1 MRPFIVAAVA
11 AALGFGAAVH
21 PAKAEYPDKPI
32 KLIIPFR
39 AGGGS
44 DGLARA
50 VQAAVDKHDLL
61 PVPLV
66 VVNAD
71 GAAGT
76 VGTRQVLNAEPDGY
90 TLLQIHQ
97 EMFAVSALGRVEYTP
112 ADLQPVIQASES
124 CLFVAVPIE
133 SEFQTLEEFLT
144 YAKEHPGEIKQAD
157 DIGSSTHFPSAQLM
171 QQADTQWAI
180 VPTGGTSKRFASMK
194 GGFTDMALMSAPWL
208 TKGKNDLRP
217 LAALGSERFDD
228 KPDLATAKE
237 QGYDVEGCLRRRYWA
252 PEGTPPER
260 VAYLADVLTKALQS
274 EEVQTY
280 LDRNSEDLKILVG
293 EELQAAI
300 DADYQSYL
308 DLADLVKQTST
319 KN

>member
-1 MRPFIVAAVA
+1 MRTLIAAAVA
-11 AALGFGAAVH
+11 ATLGLGVAVH
-21 PAKAEYPDKPI
+21 PAQAEYPDKPI
-32 KLIIPFR
+32 KLIVPFR
-39 AGGGS
+39 AGGGT

-50 VQAAVDKHDLL
+50 VQAAIDKHDLL
-61 PVPLV
+61 PVPFV

-76 VGTRQVLNAEPDGY
+76 VGTRQVLTAEPDGY

-97 EMFAVSALGRVEYTP
+97 ELFAVSALGRVEYGP
-112 ADLQPVIQASES
+112 ADLEPVIQASES

-133 SEFQTLEEFLT
+133 SQFKTLDDLMT
-144 YAKEHPGEIKQAD
+144 YAKANPGKLKQAD
-157 DIGSSTHFPSAQLM
+157 DIGSSTHFPSAKLM
-171 QQADTQWAI
+171 ELGDTQWAI

-217 LAALGSERFDD
+217 LAALGKERFASA
-228 KPDLATAKE
+228 PDLATAKE

-252 PEGTPPER
+252 PKGTPADR
-260 VAYLADVLTKALQS
+260 VAYLADVLGKALQT

-280 LDRNSEDLKILVG
+280 LANNSEELKLLTG
-293 EELQAAI
+293 EALQKAI

-308 DLADLVKQTST
+308 DVADLVKKTSA

>member
-1 MRPFIVAAVA
+1 MRTLIAAAVA
-11 AALGFGAAVH
+11 ATFGLGLAAH
-21 PAKAEYPDKPI
+21 PALADYPDKPI
-32 KLIIPFR
+32 KLIVPFG
-39 AGGGS
+39 AGGGT

-50 VQAAVDKHDLL
+50 VQAAIDKHDLL
-61 PVPLV
+61 PVPFV
-66 VVNAD
+66 VVNAT

-76 VGTRQVLNAEPDGY
+76 VGSRQVLTAEPDGY

-97 EMFAVSALGRVEYTP
+97 EMFAVSALGRVEYGP
-112 ADLQPVIQASES
+112 SDFEPVIQASES

-133 SEFQTLEEFLT
+133 SDFKTLDDLMT
-144 YAKEHPGEIKQAD
+144 YAKANPGKIKQAD

-171 QQADTQWAI
+171 DLGGTEWAI
-180 VPTGGTSKRFASMK
+180 VPTGGASMRFASMK

-217 LAALGSERFDD
+217 LAALGSERFEAA
-228 KPDLATAKE
+228 PDLATAKE

-252 PEGTPPER
+252 PKGTPSDR
-260 VAYLADVLTKALQS
+260 VAYLADVLGKALQT
-274 EEVQTY
+274 EEVQAY
-280 LDRNSEDLKILVG
+280 LAQNSEDLKLLTG
-293 EELQAAI
+293 AELQAAI

-308 DLADLVKQTST
+308 DVVDLVKKTSA

>member
-1 MRPFIVAAVA
+1 MRTLIAAAVA
-11 AALGFGAAVH
+11 ATLGLGAAAN
-21 PAKAEYPDKPI
+21 PALADYPDKPI
-32 KLIIPFR
+32 KLIVPFR
-39 AGGGS
+39 AGGGT

-76 VGTRQVLNAEPDGY
+76 VGTRQVLTAEPDGY
-90 TLLQIHQ
+90 TILQIHQ
-97 EMFAVSALGRVEYTP
+97 EMFAVSALGRVEYGP

-124 CLFVAVPIE
+124 CLFVAVPID
-133 SEFQTLEEFLT
+133 SPFQTLEDLMA
-144 YAKEHPGEIKQAD
+144 YAKANPGKLKQAD

-171 QQADTQWAI
+171 DLGGTEWAI

-194 GGFTDMALMSAPWL
+194 GGFTDMALMSTPWL

-217 LAALGSERFDD
+217 LATLAGERMASA
-228 KPDLATAKE
+228 PDLATAKE

-252 PEGTPPER
+252 PKGTPADR
-260 VAYLADVLTKALQS
+260 VAYLAGVLQKALET
-274 EEVQTY
+274 EEVQDY
-280 LDRNSEDLKILVG
+280 LARNSEELKVLIG
-293 EELQAAI
+293 DALQAAI
-300 DADYQSYL
+300 DADYQAYL
-308 DLADLVKQTST
+308 DVADLVKKTSA